1 MTTAN
6 GFATTTAIST
16 CPACGRRGRLN
27 RRLEICYR
35 CFSERGA
42 YEPTPEEIR
51 AACAKFQ
58 ATWSRAE
65 RRKRSGGLDCAGGV
79 ATPVVS
85 QFPAGRV
92 VRGTVEK

>member
-1 MTTAN
+1 MTPAN
-6 GFATTTAIST
+6 GFATTIAIGT
-16 CPACGRRGRLN
+16 CPACGRRARLN

-35 CFSERGA
+35 CFAERGA
-42 YEPTPEEIR
+42 YEPSPEEIR